1 MSFFYNLTTSM
12 SILKNNDEFFMKIAL
27 KEAMVAY
34 DEEEI
39 PVGAVIVHNNKVIS
53 KGHNQCQKLNDS
65 TAHAEMIAITSAQNK
80 IGSKYLNECE
90 MYVTLEPCMMC
101 SGAIHLS
108 KIRKVVYGLDDKE
121 KGYLRKS
128 KEELNKKLV
137 IVSNVLEAES
147 REILESFFFKLRS

>member
-1 MSFFYNLTTSM
+1 M

-108 KIRKVVYGLDDKE
+108 KIQKVIYGLDDKE